1 MFNVTQ
7 MADAACAAIAAF
19 AKDHGDEH
27 FYAFAVDENLL
38 CLNSEECFAER
49 LAHYQGKYGHD
60 YQTVEQIAELKA
72 NTGDWAYQGFANLT
86 AAQGFDD
93 EAQEAHY
100 YEAGSAADGR
110 ASHTAYAQAMDALV
124 AELLARRAFDGL
136 QRTPDFVATW
146 VDHNY

>member
-27 FYAFAVDENLL
+27 FYAFAVDANLL
-38 CLNSEECFAER
+38 CLNSEERFAEC
-49 LAHYQGKYGHD
+49 LARYQSAAD
-60 YQTVEQIAELKA
+60 QTDEDAALLKA
-72 NTGDWAYQGFANLT
+72 NTGDWDYLGFADLGEPE
-86 AAQGFDD
+86 GFDHGAYELHY
-93 EAQEAHY
+93 EA
-100 YEAGSAADGR
+100 AGSAPDYHAP
-110 ASHTAYAQAMDALV
+110 HTAYAQAMDALV
-124 AELLARRAFDGL
+124 AELLARGAFDGL